1 MIQEEE
7 ESSITILHN
16 SCLLERSFPTQ
27 KQAAD
32 FIDNFRT
39 YDNDIKVV
47 FRMSV
52 HTSSFRTSASRTS
65 VVSFWH

>member
-7 ESSITILHN
+7 ELSITILHN

-47 FRMSV
+47 FRLGV
-52 HTSSFRTSASRTS
+52 HTSSFRTNASRTS
-65 VVSFWH
+65 VGSSWH